1 MQFGFHLTLD
11 LYGCPLETL
20 NNMEVVYNCLNDLPT
35 KINMHP
41 LIKPIVVN
49 ATANVVKDPGGFS
62 GFTIIQ
68 ESHISVHTFTKRG
81 FVSIDVYS
89 CKQFNKEEAKKHFL
103 DIFKPKNVEEHYI
116 DRGLSYPDKDIY

>member
-11 LYGCPLETL
+11 LYGCPLQTL
-20 NNMEVVYNCLNDLPT
+20 NNMEVVYNSLNDLPN
-35 KINMHP
+35 KIGMHP

-49 ATANVVKDPGGFS
+49 AAANVVKDPGGYS

-89 CKQFNKEEAKKHFL
+89 CKEFDKDAAKKHF
-103 DIFKPKNVEEHYI
+103 IEVFKPKNVEEHYI
-116 DRGLSYPDKDIY
+116 DRGLYYPDNDIY